1 MTRIGSSSGEYAN
14 IQLEVQEIFLAFGG
28 VHVLTD
34 VSASVKKGEIFTII
48 GPNGAGKTCL
58 LNCINRFYQPGS
70 GKIIFE
76 GQDTTRLKPHEI
88 AGLGIARTFQNV
100 ELFKGMT
107 VLDNIKLGRHVHLKT
122 GLLSAGY
129 YFGAA
134 RRTELALRK
143 EIEEN
148 IIDLL
153 EIEHI
158 RKKKVGTLPYGLQ
171 KRVELARALAMKPK
185 LLLLD
190 EPVTG
195 MNLEETEDI
204 TRFILDIHDE
214 WGVTIILVE
223 HDMGVVMDISDRVC
237 VLDFGVKIAE
247 GPPEEIRYNEQV
259 IKAYLGEKDLT
270 YSRLGA

>member
-1 MTRIGSSSGEYAN
+1 MTMPKSEQSKNDIILDVRN
-14 IQLEVQEIFLAFGG
+14 LFLSFGG
-28 VHVLTD
+28 VQVLTD
-34 VSASVKKGEIFTII
+34 VSFHVRKGEISAII

-58 LNCINRFYQPGS
+58 LNCINRFYHPSKGE
-70 GKIIFE
+70 ILFE
-76 GQDTTRLKPHEI
+76 GVDITHLKSHQI
-88 AGLGIARTFQNV
+88 ATLGIARTFQNV

-129 YFGAA
+129 FFGKA
-134 RRTELALRK
+134 RQTELALRK
-143 EIEEN
+143 DIEEN

-153 EIEHI
+153 EIEQI
-158 RKKKVGTLPYGLQ
+158 RKKKVGSLPYGLQ
-171 KRVELARALAMKPK
+171 KRVELARALAMQPK

-204 TRFILDIHDE
+204 TRFILDIHEE
-214 WGVTIILVE
+214 WGITIILIE
-223 HDMGVVMDISDRVC
+223 HDMGVVMDISNRVT
-237 VLDFGVKIAE
+237 VLDFGIKIAE
-247 GPPEEIRYNEQV
+247 GPPDEIRTDERV